1 MSGTKENVHKGP
13 LIECD
18 EERQLSETR
27 SQIKTDRQRERK
39 TERGG
44 EREREM
50 RVERQR
56 KYEEAG

>member
-1 MSGTKENVHKGP
+1 MSGTKENVHKGA

-27 SQIKTDRQRERK
+27 SQIRTDRQTDRQRERK

-44 EREREM
+44 EGER
-50 RVERQR
+50 
-56 KYEEAG
+56 